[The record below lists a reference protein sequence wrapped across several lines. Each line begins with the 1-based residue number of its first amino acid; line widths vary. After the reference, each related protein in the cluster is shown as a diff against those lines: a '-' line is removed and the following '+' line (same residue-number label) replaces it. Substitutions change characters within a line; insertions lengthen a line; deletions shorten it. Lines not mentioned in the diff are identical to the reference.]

1 MIYLQVFLN
10 SLFLTLFATPFFIT
24 YLINQGIVDHPGD
37 ERKIHTRIIPR
48 MGGLIVYISAL
59 IVFVSFYN
67 DLNSIRIL
75 LIGSFVI
82 VICGMLDDI
91 IGLNWNIK
99 IFFQLIATV
108 FLLISFSDHLINI
121 TFLGFELPS
130 ALGYFILF
138 IFVLGTINSINLMDG
153 LDGLVTGY
161 SLVKFFV
168 LLILA
173 VKYNDYFLIL
183 LFISLSGSLL
193 GFLKFNAFPARV
205 FLGDTGSLVLGY
217 FLTYGALMVSKDISA
232 DISVD
237 LVLPII
243 FLSTPNLDTLR
254 VIFIRILNKSNPF
267 LADKN
272 HLHHLLLSLRIKHK
286 SVVFIIHLFSSLYSF
301 TIVIF
306 AFYNKLLALF
316 IYLFLLLTQLYLSNI
331 IKILLEYKFFDFTL
345 SLFPSF
351 SRFLLKFYKYVLF
364 PFTFFSIFFSFY
376 LILPLKLYVE
386 KSYLIVILIFLVALF
401 FLSYY
406 HNKKDSFF
414 HHIYV
419 FFNITVFIVVL
430 IKGSQFVSD
439 FYSILI
445 LNTPVFFAVL
455 YVLIFISSFIFFRDY
470 FIKKDDHFLTGID
483 LTIIVIMFLLNL
495 LNQII
500 NLELLKISSL
510 GLFLSFVVYFWY
522 RIIITMLPRYER
534 HFFILSYAIPL
545 SVILFFLVK

>member
-24 YLINQGIVDHPGD
+24 YLINQGIVDHLGD

-48 MGGLIVYISAL
+48 MGGLIVYISVL

-82 VICGMLDDI
+82 VICGMFDDI
-91 IGLNWNIK
+91 IGLDWNVK
-99 IFFQLIATV
+99 VFFQLIATV

-121 TFLGFELPS
+121 TFLGYEIPS

-161 SLVKFFV
+161 SLIKFFV

-173 VKYNDYFLIL
+173 VKFHDYFLIL
-183 LFISLSGSLL
+183 FFISFIGSLL

-205 FLGDTGSLVLGY
+205 FLGDTGSLALGY
-217 FLTYGALMVSKDISA
+217 FLTYGTLMVSKDISSNA
-232 DISVD
+232 SVD
-237 LVLPII
+237 LIVPII

-272 HLHHLLLSLRIKHK
+272 HLHHLLLSVEIKHK
-286 SVVFIIHLFSSLYSF
+286 SVVFIIHLFSILYSL
-301 TIVIF
+301 TMVIF

-316 IYLFLLLTQLYLSNI
+316 IYLFLLLIQLYLSNI
-331 IKILLEYKFFDFTL
+331 IKILLNYNFFDFDLT
-345 SLFPSF
+345 SYFSFPH
-351 SRFLLKFYKYVLF
+351 FLLKFYKYILL
-364 PFTFFSIFFSFY
+364 PLTFFAVFFFLY
-376 LILPLKLYVE
+376 LIFPLKPYIE
-386 KSYLIVILIFLVALF
+386 KPYLIVIMVFLISLF

-406 HNKKDSFF
+406 HNKKDSYF
-414 HHIYV
+414 HHVYV
-419 FFNITVFIVVL
+419 FFNITIFIVIL

-439 FYSILI
+439 FYSTVI
-445 LNTPVFFAVL
+445 LNIPVFLAVL
-455 YVLIFISSFIFFRDY
+455 YVFLFTSSFILFRDY
-470 FIKKDDHFLTGID
+470 FIKKDDHFLSGID
-483 LTIIVIMFLLNL
+483 LTIIIIMFLHNL

-510 GLFLSFVVYFWY
+510 GLFLSFVIYFWY
-522 RIIITMLPRYER
+522 RIIITMLPKYER
-534 HFFILSYAIPL
+534 YFFNLSYVIPL
-545 SVILFFLVK
+545 FALLFFLLK